1 MKGINLIMSNN
12 SKNVK
17 PAPVYFDSCGSAWTM
32 KKSKFAANYSPI
44 HVSDYMSGKMN
55 GIPSISTSCL
65 DNPICRKRMKDGES
79 VCVHCFAA
87 ALLEHRGNV
96 RQAVR
101 NNFELL
107 NTEVLPLEMLP
118 RFRNVSIVRIES
130 FGDVASVTQA
140 INYINIV
147 KVNPFVM
154 FAAWTK
160 NASIWNAAIKQVGKP
175 ENLSLV
181 YSSFKLNKVASPEEY
196 FTKDGENNFDHIFTV
211 FDKATCDFYGDGFI
225 NCGARDCATCR
236 RCYRKDPQEF
246 NIKEQLK

>member
-1 MKGINLIMSNN
+1 MPNN

-17 PAPVYFDSCGSAWTM
+17 PAPVYFDSCGSAWIM

-44 HVSDYMSGKMN
+44 HVSDYMSGKME

-65 DNPICRKRMKDGES
+65 DNPICIERMKNGES
-79 VCVHCFAA
+79 VCMHCFAA
-87 ALLEHRGNV
+87 ALLECRKNV
-96 RQAVR
+96 REGVKR
-101 NNFELL
+101 NFDLL
-107 NTEVLPLEMLP
+107 NKEVLPLEYLP

-140 INYINIV
+140 LNYINIC
-147 KVNPFVM
+147 KVNPDIT

-160 NASIWNAAIKQVGKP
+160 NANIWNEAIKRAGKP
-175 ENLSLV
+175 ENLSMV
-181 YSSFKLNKVASPEEY
+181 YSSFKLNIPANPEEY
-196 FTKDGENNFDHIFTV
+196 FTKDGENHFDHIFTV
-211 FDKATCDFYGDGFI
+211 FDKATADFYGDGFI

-236 RCYRKDPQEF
+236 RCYRKDPQKF

>member
-1 MKGINLIMSNN
+1 MLIENTSTVNKN
-12 SKNVK
+12 SVFTDCNGKNWKV
-17 PAPVYFDSCGSAWTM
+17 
-32 KKSKFAANYSPI
+32 KKSVFASNYSPI
-44 HVSDYMSGKMN
+44 HVSDYMSGKMS

-65 DNPICRKRMKDGES
+65 DNPICRKRMEDGES

-87 ALLEHRGNV
+87 ALLECRKNV
-96 RQAVR
+96 RQSVR

-118 RFRNVSIVRIES
+118 RFRNVAIVRIEA

-181 YSSFKLNKVASPEEY
+181 YSSFKLNEQAAAAEY
-196 FTKDGENNFDHIFTV
+196 FTADGVNHFDHVFTV
-211 FDKATCDFYGDGFI
+211 YDKATCDFYGEHFV

-236 RCYRKDPQEF
+236 RCYSKNVNDF
-246 NIKEQLK
+246 NVIEQLK